1 MGLRQDKRGWTHID
15 WELEGVTPKMIDWFW
30 SNMEKG
36 FVLWHPA
43 EHTDFYWLKKPS
55 RKEFIGAIHVAPQV
69 WSDGRP
75 FLPHIR
81 FDDVAGLPD
90 DVKEVVVYSH
100 VVAAVGISL
109 TGENVKE
116 DDPPLAYRIHQWEA
130 TDAGVRGMSSAIP
143 AAPDPME
150 TERGL
155 IWAKHAAEEVAHWQD
170 FLPELYRLWSVV
182 KNPEVNLFFSL
193 KVIRDGKSLLY
204 EEMHK
209 RARGT
214 G

>member
-1 MGLRQDKRGWTHID
+1 MSVRQDEKGWTHID

-36 FVLWHPA
+36 FPLWHPS
-43 EHTDFYWLKKPS
+43 EHADFYWHSRPS
-55 RKEFIGAIHVAPQV
+55 NKDFVGKIHVAPQV
-69 WSDGRP
+69 WSDGRL
-75 FLPHIR
+75 FRPHIR

-90 DVKEVVVYSH
+90 DVKDVIIYSH
-100 VVAAVGISL
+100 VVAATGISL
-109 TGENVKE
+109 TGENVKD

-143 AAPDPME
+143 VQPDPME

-155 IWAKHAAEEVAHWQD
+155 IWAKHAAEEVGYWKD

-182 KNPEVNLFFSL
+182 KNPTVNPYNSL
-193 KVIRDGKSLLY
+193 KVVRDGKSVRYKEL
-204 EEMHK
+204 
-209 RARGT
+209 
-214 G
+214 